1 MATRVNW
8 YGPQVK
14 GALDKKVAKRL
25 TLAAYVVEGEIKR
38 SMYNEPKTGR
48 MYQKPNT
55 KAWYQASAPGEA
67 PAIRTGMLA
76 RSISHKPPFKTGRAQ
91 WHCYVGTFG
100 KKSESSGLG
109 TGKMT
114 SWGDTSVPTGL
125 FAGVASRSN
134 TDVSGISGVEG
145 AKYPLYLELGT
156 RYMAPR
162 PYLRR
167 GLDKSKKKIKALFRG
182 TPLRLA

>member
-1 MATRVNW
+1 MATIVKW

-14 GALDKKVAKRL
+14 SALDKKVARRL

-67 PAIRTGMLA
+67 PAVRTGMLA
-76 RSISHKPPFKTGRAQ
+76 RSISHKPPFKAGLAQ

-100 KKSESSGLG
+100 KKSSSSGLG
-109 TGKMT
+109 TGQMT
-114 SWGDTSVPTGL
+114 SWSGTSVPEGL
-125 FAGVASRSN
+125 FAGVAAGSGTN
-134 TDVSGISGVEG
+134 VSGISGVEG

-182 TPLRLA
+182 TPLRLG